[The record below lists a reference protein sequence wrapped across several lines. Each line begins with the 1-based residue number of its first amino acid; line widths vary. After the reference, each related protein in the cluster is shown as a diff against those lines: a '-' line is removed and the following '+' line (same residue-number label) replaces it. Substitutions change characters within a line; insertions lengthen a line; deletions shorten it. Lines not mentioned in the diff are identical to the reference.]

1 MVGPVRVVAKKIR
14 TPLKTEVEKDLGSG
28 ILLEIGSHE
37 NQLVVVNPF
46 ELSRFQVDLCIEAAV
61 KHALI
66 LAGALKQPANLLGAL
81 DRARVEPS
89 QRSVSDRSQPVEQL
103 FLLSPIVEPRSQ
115 QLAAIDFPLTEPPW
129 RRRASGT
136 EGLRSA
142 SHPSPTHR
150 EFQPWPSYGRLYF
163 NMLYAK
169 LQLCCISGKSRRGN
183 TNEQSRTDSNPS
195 AATSL
200 LALGPRL
207 HARTHLGAFVD
218 GFLIEAWRLEIT
230 HPRRMRSVALE
241 FGFTFAS
248 KLILETDFGR
258 SNSTAS

>member
-1 MVGPVRVVAKKIR
+1 MATKGIRNRGPAQCVSSLTDPPRI
-14 TPLKTEVEKDLGSG
+14 P
-28 ILLEIGSHE
+28 
-37 NQLVVVNPF
+37 
-46 ELSRFQVDLCIEAAV
+46 
-61 KHALI
+61 AL
-66 LAGALKQPANLLGAL
+66 A
-81 DRARVEPS
+81 
-89 QRSVSDRSQPVEQL
+89 
-103 FLLSPIVEPRSQ
+103 
-115 QLAAIDFPLTEPPW
+115 T
-129 RRRASGT
+129 
-136 EGLRSA
+136 
-142 SHPSPTHR
+142 
-150 EFQPWPSYGRLYF
+150 SYGRLYF